1 MAKLGVINTE
11 TKTGRY
17 KNEKRVMYKHDGVN
31 YISKCP
37 FGIYFVADMSGKK
50 GKHTTAMEQL
60 QTIRSHRQFLMLASQ
75 SNQQLKGSI
84 SERLKSLL
92 LAEVELQSYLPNDI
106 ICFTEKGRYE
116 LKDKFAST
124 KQKIRGNFGNIAF

>member
-1 MAKLGVINTE
+1 
-11 TKTGRY
+11 
-17 KNEKRVMYKHDGVN
+17 
-31 YISKCP
+31 
-37 FGIYFVADMSGKK
+37 
-50 GKHTTAMEQL
+50 
-60 QTIRSHRQFLMLASQ
+60 MLASQ